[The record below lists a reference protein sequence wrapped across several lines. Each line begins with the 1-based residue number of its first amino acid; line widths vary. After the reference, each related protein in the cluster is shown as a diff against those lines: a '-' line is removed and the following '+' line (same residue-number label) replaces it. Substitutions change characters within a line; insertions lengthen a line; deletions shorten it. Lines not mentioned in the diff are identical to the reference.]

1 MKRILSIILL
11 LTAIACD
18 KESMNYGRDFDR
30 SFDAWKEFKKSS
42 DNSYQ
47 YTVTAGTW
55 AGASWS
61 TELVIIKGQ
70 ITERRFTY
78 TAFYDIRRPAG
89 GWDEESRNKI
99 LATIKLSAAEFE
111 TKTGKKLDDVLEWT
125 ETGADLGKAVDTSAA
140 PLRTLD
146 QIYEIARTEWLIKRK
161 DAQVYF
167 EAKNSGM
174 ISSAGY
180 VPDGCQDD
188 CFSGISISEI
198 KRL

>member
-30 SFDAWKEFKKSS
+30 SFDAWKEFKKSA

-47 YTVTAGTW
+47 YTVTAGSW
-55 AGASWS
+55 AGVSWE
-61 TELVIIKGQ
+61 TDLVITKGQ
-70 ITERRFTY
+70 ITERRFRY
-78 TAFYDIRRPAG
+78 MALQDVRRPAG

-99 LATIKLSAAEFE
+99 LAILKLSAAEFE
-111 TKTGKKLDDVLEWT
+111 TKGGKKLDDVLDWT
-125 ETGADLGKAVDTSAA
+125 ETGANLGKAVDTPAA

-174 ISSAGY
+174 ISGAGF

-188 CFSGISISEI
+188 CFNGINISEI

>member
-11 LTAIACD
+11 LTAAACD
-18 KESMNYGRDFDR
+18 NLNMKHGRDFDR
-30 SFDAWKEFKKSS
+30 SYDAWKEFKKSS
-42 DNSYQ
+42 GDSYS

-55 AGASWS
+55 AGASWN
-61 TELVIIKGQ
+61 TDLVIIKGQ

-78 TAFYDIRRPAG
+78 TAFHDIRRPAG

-99 LATIKLSAAEFE
+99 LAGMKLTAAEFE
-111 TKTGKKLDDVLEWT
+111 ERSGKKLSEVMEWT
-125 ETGADLGKAVDTSAA
+125 ETGANLGKNVNTSAA
-140 PLRTLD
+140 ELRTLD
-146 QIYEIARTEWLIKRK
+146 QVYEIARTELLIKRK

-180 VPDGCQDD
+180 VPDNCQDD
-188 CFSGISISEI
+188 CFHGVNISEI